1 MFQLE
6 LAGKSVIKW
15 LVIMVME
22 TPHISCAGHSC
33 AFLSWPLFNPQPCPD
48 APPWEGGSQARRGLH
63 PAPPVPLLT
72 PAPRNG
78 RHPQEV
84 TRAVTLIKLPPF
96 KSQVTSSGHQK
107 QRPWS
112 KPVPTTHHHPPP
124 HPQHLS
130 FCSQMHV
137 LASEDPFCRGLGLSQ
152 GPTDT
157 EGSEECQTT
166 LRLEGRAARL

>member
-1 MFQLE
+1 ML
-6 LAGKSVIKW
+6 S
-15 LVIMVME
+15 
-22 TPHISCAGHSC
+22 SRGH
-33 AFLSWPLFNPQPCPD
+33 F
-48 APPWEGGSQARRGLH
+48 
-63 PAPPVPLLT
+63 LT
-72 PAPRNG
+72 PNPALMLLPGREEAKQGGDYILPPRTPTHPRPRNG

-137 LASEDPFCRGLGLSQ
+137 LALEDPFCRGLGLSQ